1 MRRRLFLLLASL
13 LVGLGS
19 LLGPVAIVWA
29 AEPEQAVF
37 AGGCFWCLEH
47 DLEVLPGVISAESGY
62 SGGTTANP
70 TYHQVSSGR
79 TGHAESVL
87 VRFDPARI
95 SYATLLRAFWRNVIQ
110 SMGRAVCDRGS
121 SYRPV
126 IFTGS
131 ADQLEQANE
140 SARLAGQE
148 LGTSEAL
155 AVAIEPLKRFWPA
168 EDYHQD
174 YAERQALTYNFYR
187 WRCGRDARLM
197 RSGEIRL
204 ACLRCGRPPC
214 ISYKRRLSCGQT
226 AEVECIC

>member
-1 MRRRLFLLLASL
+1 MKRRLLGLMASV
-13 LVGLGS
+13 LVGMAS
-19 LLGPVAIVWA
+19 LLGPSPAVWA
-29 AEPEQAVF
+29 ADLQQAVF

-62 SGGTTANP
+62 SGGSTANP
-70 TYHQVSSGR
+70 TYQQVSSGR

-87 VRFDPARI
+87 VRFDPDRI
-95 SYATLLRAFWRNVIQ
+95 SYATLLRAFWRNVDPVDGEGQ
-110 SMGRAVCDRGS
+110 FCDRGS

-131 ADQLEQANE
+131 ADQLDQANE

-148 LGTSEAL
+148 LGTSEGL

-187 WRCGRDARLM
+187 WRCGRDARLDAVW
-197 RSGEIRL
+197 GEQARL
-204 ACLRCGRPPC
+204 PAVW
-214 ISYKRRLSCGQT
+214 KT
-226 AEVECIC
+226 APAFPTNAG

>member
-1 MRRRLFLLLASL
+1 MKRRLLWLLASVLVGLASL
-13 LVGLGS
+13 L
-19 LLGPVAIVWA
+19 GPSSVVWA
-29 AEPEQAVF
+29 ADPQQAVF

-70 TYHQVSSGR
+70 TYQQVSGGR

-87 VRFDPARI
+87 VRFDPDRI
-95 SYATLLRAFWRNVIQ
+95 SYATLLRAFWRNVDPLDGEGQ
-110 SMGRAVCDRGS
+110 FCDRGS

-131 ADQLEQANE
+131 ADQLEQASE
-140 SARLAGQE
+140 SERLARQE
-148 LGTSEAL
+148 LGTSGAL

-187 WRCGRDARLM
+187 WRCGRDARLDAVW
-197 RSGEIRL
+197 GEQARL
-204 ACLRCGRPPC
+204 PVVW
-214 ISYKRRLSCGQT
+214 KT
-226 AEVECIC
+226 ATAFPTNAG

>member
-1 MRRRLFLLLASL
+1 MKRRLLGLLASL
-13 LVGLGS
+13 LVGITF
-19 LLGPVAIVWA
+19 LLGPSSAVWA
-29 AEPEQAVF
+29 VDLQQAVF

-62 SGGTTANP
+62 SGGSTANP
-70 TYHQVSSGR
+70 TYQQVSSGR

-87 VRFDPARI
+87 VRFDPDRI
-95 SYATLLRAFWRNVIQ
+95 SYATLLRAFWRNVDPVDGEGQ
-110 SMGRAVCDRGS
+110 FCDRGS

-131 ADQLEQANE
+131 ADQLDQANE

-148 LGTSEAL
+148 LGTSETL

-187 WRCGRDARLM
+187 WRCGRDARLDAVW
-197 RSGEIRL
+197 GEQARL
-204 ACLRCGRPPC
+204 PAVW
-214 ISYKRRLSCGQT
+214 KT
-226 AEVECIC
+226 APAFPTNAG

>member
-1 MRRRLFLLLASL
+1 MKRRLLGLLGSVLLGLASL
-13 LVGLGS
+13 L
-19 LLGPVAIVWA
+19 GPSAAVWA
-29 AEPEQAVF
+29 AEPQQAVF

-62 SGGTTANP
+62 SGGRTANP
-70 TYHQVSSGR
+70 TYQQVSSGR

-87 VRFDPARI
+87 VRFDPDRI
-95 SYATLLRAFWRNVIQ
+95 SYATLLRAFWRNVDPFDDKGQ
-110 SMGRAVCDRGS
+110 FCDRGS

-131 ADQLEQANE
+131 ADQLEQAND

-148 LGTSEAL
+148 LGTSEGL
-155 AVAIEPLKRFWPA
+155 AVAIEPLKRFWSA

-187 WRCGRDARLM
+187 WRCGRDARLDAVW
-197 RSGEIRL
+197 GEQARL
-204 ACLRCGRPPC
+204 PAVW
-214 ISYKRRLSCGQT
+214 KT
-226 AEVECIC
+226 APAFPTNAG

>member
-1 MRRRLFLLLASL
+1 MTRRLLALLAFV
-13 LVGLGS
+13 LVGIAF
-19 LLGPVAIVWA
+19 LLGPSAAVWA
-29 AEPEQAVF
+29 AEPQQAVF

-62 SGGTTANP
+62 SGGRTANP
-70 TYHQVSSGR
+70 TYQQVSSGR

-87 VRFDPARI
+87 VRFDPDRI
-95 SYATLLRAFWRNVIQ
+95 SYATLLRAFWRNVDPFDGEGQ
-110 SMGRAVCDRGS
+110 FCDRGS

-131 ADQLEQANE
+131 ADQLEQATD

-148 LGTSEAL
+148 LGTTEGL

-168 EDYHQD
+168 EDYHQG

-187 WRCGRDARLM
+187 WRCGRDARLDAVW
-197 RSGEIRL
+197 GEQARL
-204 ACLRCGRPPC
+204 PAVW
-214 ISYKRRLSCGQT
+214 KT
-226 AEVECIC
+226 APAFPTNAG

>member
-1 MRRRLFLLLASL
+1 MKRRLLWLLASVLVGLASL
-13 LVGLGS
+13 LAPMS
-19 LLGPVAIVWA
+19 AVWA
-29 AEPEQAVF
+29 ADPQQAVF

-70 TYHQVSSGR
+70 TYQQVSSGR

-87 VRFDPARI
+87 VRFDPDRI
-95 SYATLLRAFWRNVIQ
+95 SYATLLRAFWRNVDPLDGEGQ
-110 SMGRAVCDRGS
+110 FCDRGS

-131 ADQLEQANE
+131 ADQLEQASE
-140 SARLAGQE
+140 SERLARRE
-148 LGTSEAL
+148 LGTSGAL

-187 WRCGRDARLM
+187 WRCGRDARLDAVW
-197 RSGEIRL
+197 GEQARL
-204 ACLRCGRPPC
+204 PVVW
-214 ISYKRRLSCGQT
+214 KT
-226 AEVECIC
+226 ATAFPTNAG

>member
-1 MRRRLFLLLASL
+1 MKGRLLGLLASV
-13 LVGLGS
+13 LVGIAF
-19 LLGPVAIVWA
+19 LLGPSSAVWA
-29 AEPEQAVF
+29 ADLQQAVF

-62 SGGTTANP
+62 SGGSTANP
-70 TYHQVSSGR
+70 TYQQVSSGR

-87 VRFDPARI
+87 VRFDPDRI
-95 SYATLLRAFWRNVIQ
+95 SYATLLRAFWRNVDPVDSEGQ
-110 SMGRAVCDRGS
+110 FCDRGS

-131 ADQLEQANE
+131 ADQLDQATE
-140 SARLAGQE
+140 SVRLAGQE

-174 YAERQALTYNFYR
+174 YADRQALTYNFYR
-187 WRCGRDARLM
+187 WRCGRDARLDAVW
-197 RSGEIRL
+197 GEQARL
-204 ACLRCGRPPC
+204 PAVW
-214 ISYKRRLSCGQT
+214 KT
-226 AEVECIC
+226 APAFPTNAG

>member
-1 MRRRLFLLLASL
+1 MKRRLLALLASVL
-13 LVGLGS
+13 LGLAP
-19 LLGPVAIVWA
+19 LLGPSSAVWA
-29 AEPEQAVF
+29 ADLQQAVF

-62 SGGTTANP
+62 SGGSTTNP
-70 TYHQVSSGR
+70 TYQQVSSGR

-87 VRFDPARI
+87 VRFDPDRI
-95 SYATLLRAFWRNVIQ
+95 SYATLLRAFWRNVDPRDGEGQ
-110 SMGRAVCDRGS
+110 FCDRGS

-140 SARLAGQE
+140 SARLAVQE
-148 LGTSEAL
+148 LGTSETL

-187 WRCGRDARLM
+187 WRCGRDARLDAVW
-197 RSGEIRL
+197 GEQARL
-204 ACLRCGRPPC
+204 PAVW
-214 ISYKRRLSCGQT
+214 KT
-226 AEVECIC
+226 ATAFPTNAG

>member
-1 MRRRLFLLLASL
+1 MKRRLLGLLAAGLLGFASL
-13 LVGLGS
+13 LGS
-19 LLGPVAIVWA
+19 SAAVWA
-29 AEPEQAVF
+29 AEPQQAVF

-62 SGGTTANP
+62 SGGRTANP
-70 TYHQVSSGR
+70 TYQQVSSGR

-87 VRFDPARI
+87 VRFDPDRI
-95 SYATLLRAFWRNVIQ
+95 SYATLLRAFWRNVDPFDGEGQ
-110 SMGRAVCDRGS
+110 FCDRGS

-131 ADQLEQANE
+131 ADQLEQATD

-148 LGTSEAL
+148 LGTTEGL

-187 WRCGRDARLM
+187 WRCGRDARLDAVW
-197 RSGEIRL
+197 GDQARL
-204 ACLRCGRPPC
+204 PAVW
-214 ISYKRRLSCGQT
+214 KT
-226 AEVECIC
+226 APAFPTNAG

>member
-1 MRRRLFLLLASL
+1 MKRRLLGLLASL
-13 LVGLGS
+13 LVGMVS
-19 LLGPVAIVWA
+19 LLGPSSAVWA
-29 AEPEQAVF
+29 ADPQQAVF

-62 SGGTTANP
+62 SGGSTANP
-70 TYHQVSSGR
+70 TYQQVSSGR

-87 VRFDPARI
+87 VRFDPDRI
-95 SYATLLRAFWRNVIQ
+95 SYATLLRAFWRNVDPVDGEGQ
-110 SMGRAVCDRGS
+110 FCDRGS

-131 ADQLEQANE
+131 ADQLDQANE

-148 LGTSEAL
+148 LGTSETL

-187 WRCGRDARLM
+187 WRCGRDARLDAVW
-197 RSGEIRL
+197 GEQARL
-204 ACLRCGRPPC
+204 PVVW
-214 ISYKRRLSCGQT
+214 KT
-226 AEVECIC
+226 ATAFPTNAG

>member
-1 MRRRLFLLLASL
+1 MKRRLLGLLASL
-13 LVGLGS
+13 LVGMVS
-19 LLGPVAIVWA
+19 LLGPSSAVWA
-29 AEPEQAVF
+29 AEPQQAVF

-62 SGGTTANP
+62 SGGSTANP
-70 TYHQVSSGR
+70 TYQQVSSGR

-87 VRFDPARI
+87 VRFDPDRI
-95 SYATLLRAFWRNVIQ
+95 SYATLLRAFWRNVDPFDGEGQ
-110 SMGRAVCDRGS
+110 FCDRGS

-131 ADQLEQANE
+131 ADQLEQATD

-148 LGTSEAL
+148 LGTTEGL

-187 WRCGRDARLM
+187 WRCGRDARLDAVW
-197 RSGEIRL
+197 GEQARL
-204 ACLRCGRPPC
+204 PVVW
-214 ISYKRRLSCGQT
+214 KT
-226 AEVECIC
+226 ATAFPTNAG

>member
-1 MRRRLFLLLASL
+1 MKRRLLWLLASV
-13 LVGLGS
+13 LVGIAF
-19 LLGPVAIVWA
+19 LLGPSSAVWA
-29 AEPEQAVF
+29 ADHQQAVF

-62 SGGTTANP
+62 SGGRTANP
-70 TYHQVSSGR
+70 TYQQVSSGR

-87 VRFDPARI
+87 VRFDPDRI
-95 SYATLLRAFWRNVIQ
+95 SYATLLRAFWRNVDPVDGEGQ
-110 SMGRAVCDRGS
+110 FCDRGS

-148 LGTSEAL
+148 LGTSEGL

-187 WRCGRDARLM
+187 WRCGRDARLDAVW
-197 RSGEIRL
+197 GEQARL
-204 ACLRCGRPPC
+204 PVVW
-214 ISYKRRLSCGQT
+214 KT
-226 AEVECIC
+226 ATAFPTSAG

>member
-1 MRRRLFLLLASL
+1 MKRRLLALLASVL
-13 LVGLGS
+13 LGLAP
-19 LLGPVAIVWA
+19 LLGPSSAVWA
-29 AEPEQAVF
+29 ADLQQAVF

-62 SGGTTANP
+62 SGGSTANP
-70 TYHQVSSGR
+70 TYQQVSSGR

-87 VRFDPARI
+87 VRFDPDRI
-95 SYATLLRAFWRNVIQ
+95 SYATLLRAFWRNVDPVDGEGQ
-110 SMGRAVCDRGS
+110 FCDRGS

-187 WRCGRDARLM
+187 WRCGRDARLDAVW
-197 RSGEIRL
+197 GEQARL
-204 ACLRCGRPPC
+204 PAVW
-214 ISYKRRLSCGQT
+214 KT
-226 AEVECIC
+226 APAFPTNAG

>member
-1 MRRRLFLLLASL
+1 MKRRLLWLFASV
-13 LVGLGS
+13 LVGLAF
-19 LLGPVAIVWA
+19 LLGPSSAVWA
-29 AEPEQAVF
+29 ADPQQAVF

-70 TYHQVSSGR
+70 TYQQVSSGR

-87 VRFDPARI
+87 VRFDPDRI
-95 SYATLLRAFWRNVIQ
+95 SYATLLRAFWRNVDPLDGEGQ
-110 SMGRAVCDRGS
+110 FCDRGS

-131 ADQLEQANE
+131 AEQLEQASE
-140 SARLAGQE
+140 SERLARQE
-148 LGTSEAL
+148 LGTSGAL

-187 WRCGRDARLM
+187 WRCGRDARLDAVW
-197 RSGEIRL
+197 GEQARL
-204 ACLRCGRPPC
+204 PVVW
-214 ISYKRRLSCGQT
+214 KT
-226 AEVECIC
+226 APAFPTNAG

>member
-1 MRRRLFLLLASL
+1 MKRRLLWLLASVLVGLASL
-13 LVGLGS
+13 L
-19 LLGPVAIVWA
+19 GPSSAVWA
-29 AEPEQAVF
+29 ADPQQAVF

-70 TYHQVSSGR
+70 TYQQVSSGR

-87 VRFDPARI
+87 VRFDPDRI
-95 SYATLLRAFWRNVIQ
+95 SYATLLRAFWRNVDPLDGEGQ
-110 SMGRAVCDRGS
+110 FCDRGS

-131 ADQLEQANE
+131 ADQLEQASE
-140 SARLAGQE
+140 SESLASQE
-148 LGTSEAL
+148 LGTSGAL
-155 AVAIEPLKRFWPA
+155 VVAIEPLKRFWPA

-187 WRCGRDARLM
+187 WRCGRDARLDAVW
-197 RSGEIRL
+197 GEQARL
-204 ACLRCGRPPC
+204 PVVW
-214 ISYKRRLSCGQT
+214 KT
-226 AEVECIC
+226 ATAFPTNAG

>member
-1 MRRRLFLLLASL
+1 MKLRLLWLLASVLLGLASL
-13 LVGLGS
+13 LGPGS
-19 LLGPVAIVWA
+19 AVWA
-29 AEPEQAVF
+29 ADPQQAVF

-62 SGGTTANP
+62 SGGSTANP
-70 TYHQVSSGR
+70 TYQQVSSGR

-87 VRFDPARI
+87 VRFDPDRI
-95 SYATLLRAFWRNVIQ
+95 SYATLLRAFWRNVDPVDGDGQ
-110 SMGRAVCDRGS
+110 FCDRGS

-131 ADQLEQANE
+131 ADQLDQANE

-148 LGTSEAL
+148 LGTSEGL

-187 WRCGRDARLM
+187 WRCGRDARLDAVW
-197 RSGEIRL
+197 GEQARL
-204 ACLRCGRPPC
+204 PVVW
-214 ISYKRRLSCGQT
+214 KT
-226 AEVECIC
+226 ATAFPTNAG

>member
-1 MRRRLFLLLASL
+1 MKRRLLALLASL
-13 LVGLGS
+13 LLGLAS
-19 LLGPVAIVWA
+19 LLGPSAAVWA
-29 AEPEQAVF
+29 ADLQQAVF

-62 SGGTTANP
+62 SGGRTANP
-70 TYHQVSSGR
+70 TYQQVSSGR

-87 VRFDPARI
+87 VRFDPDRI
-95 SYATLLRAFWRNVIQ
+95 SYATLLRAFWRNVDPVDGEGQ
-110 SMGRAVCDRGS
+110 FCDRGS

-187 WRCGRDARLM
+187 WRYGRDARLDAVW
-197 RSGEIRL
+197 GEQARL
-204 ACLRCGRPPC
+204 PVVW
-214 ISYKRRLSCGQT
+214 KT
-226 AEVECIC
+226 ATAFPTNAG

>member
-1 MRRRLFLLLASL
+1 MKRRLLGLLASV
-13 LVGLGS
+13 LVGTAF
-19 LLGPVAIVWA
+19 LLGQSPAVWA
-29 AEPEQAVF
+29 ADLQQAVF

-62 SGGTTANP
+62 SGGSTANP
-70 TYHQVSSGR
+70 TYQQVSSGR

-87 VRFDPARI
+87 VRFDPDRI
-95 SYATLLRAFWRNVIQ
+95 SYATLLRAFWRNVDPVDGEGQ
-110 SMGRAVCDRGS
+110 FCDRGS

-187 WRCGRDARLM
+187 WRCGRDARLDAVW
-197 RSGEIRL
+197 GEQARL
-204 ACLRCGRPPC
+204 PVVW
-214 ISYKRRLSCGQT
+214 KT
-226 AEVECIC
+226 ATAFPTNAG

>member
-1 MRRRLFLLLASL
+1 MKRRLLGLLASL
-13 LVGLGS
+13 LVGMVS
-19 LLGPVAIVWA
+19 LLGPSSAVWA
-29 AEPEQAVF
+29 ADPQQAVF

-62 SGGTTANP
+62 SGGSTANP
-70 TYHQVSSGR
+70 TYQQVSSGR

-87 VRFDPARI
+87 VRFDPDRI
-95 SYATLLRAFWRNVIQ
+95 SYATLLRAFWRNVDPVDGEGQ
-110 SMGRAVCDRGS
+110 FCDRGS

-187 WRCGRDARLM
+187 WRCGRDARLDAVW
-197 RSGEIRL
+197 GEQARL
-204 ACLRCGRPPC
+204 PVVW
-214 ISYKRRLSCGQT
+214 KT
-226 AEVECIC
+226 ATAFPTNAG

>member
-1 MRRRLFLLLASL
+1 MKRRLLWLLASVLVGLASL
-13 LVGLGS
+13 L
-19 LLGPVAIVWA
+19 GPSSVVWA
-29 AEPEQAVF
+29 ADPQQAVF

-70 TYHQVSSGR
+70 TYQQVSSGR

-87 VRFDPARI
+87 VRFDPDRI
-95 SYATLLRAFWRNVIQ
+95 SYATLLRAFWRNVDPLDGEGQ
-110 SMGRAVCDRGS
+110 FCDRGS

-131 ADQLEQANE
+131 ADQLEQASE
-140 SARLAGQE
+140 SERLARQE
-148 LGTSEAL
+148 LGTSGAL

-187 WRCGRDARLM
+187 WRCGRDARLDAVW
-197 RSGEIRL
+197 GEQARL
-204 ACLRCGRPPC
+204 PVVW
-214 ISYKRRLSCGQT
+214 KT
-226 AEVECIC
+226 ATAFPTNAG

>member
-1 MRRRLFLLLASL
+1 MKRRLLGLLGSLLLGLASL
-13 LVGLGS
+13 L
-19 LLGPVAIVWA
+19 GPSAAVWA
-29 AEPEQAVF
+29 AEPQQAVF

-62 SGGTTANP
+62 SGGRTANP
-70 TYHQVSSGR
+70 TYQQVSSGR

-87 VRFDPARI
+87 VRFDPDRI
-95 SYATLLRAFWRNVIQ
+95 SYATLLRAFWRNVDPFDGEGQ
-110 SMGRAVCDRGS
+110 FCDRGS

-148 LGTSEAL
+148 LGTTEGL

-174 YAERQALTYNFYR
+174 YAKREALTYNFYR
-187 WRCGRDARLM
+187 WRCGRDARLDAVW
-197 RSGEIRL
+197 GEQARL
-204 ACLRCGRPPC
+204 PVVW
-214 ISYKRRLSCGQT
+214 KT
-226 AEVECIC
+226 ATAFPTNAG

>member
-1 MRRRLFLLLASL
+1 MKRRLLWLLASVLVGLASL
-13 LVGLGS
+13 L
-19 LLGPVAIVWA
+19 GPSSAVWA
-29 AEPEQAVF
+29 ADPQQAVF

-70 TYHQVSSGR
+70 TYQQVSSGR

-87 VRFDPARI
+87 VRFDPDRI
-95 SYATLLRAFWRNVIQ
+95 SYATLLRAFWRNVDPLDGEGQ
-110 SMGRAVCDRGS
+110 FCDRGS

-131 ADQLEQANE
+131 ADQLDQANE

-148 LGTSEAL
+148 LGTTEGL

-187 WRCGRDARLM
+187 WRCGRDARLDAVW
-197 RSGEIRL
+197 GEQARL
-204 ACLRCGRPPC
+204 PVVW
-214 ISYKRRLSCGQT
+214 KT
-226 AEVECIC
+226 ATAFPTNAG

>member
-1 MRRRLFLLLASL
+1 MKRRLLGLLVSVLLGLASL
-13 LVGLGS
+13 L
-19 LLGPVAIVWA
+19 GPSAAVWA
-29 AEPEQAVF
+29 AEPQQAVF

-62 SGGTTANP
+62 SGGRTANP
-70 TYHQVSSGR
+70 TYQQVSSGR

-87 VRFDPARI
+87 VRFDPDRI
-95 SYATLLRAFWRNVIQ
+95 SYATLLRAFWRNVDPFDGEGQ
-110 SMGRAVCDRGS
+110 FCDRGS

-148 LGTSEAL
+148 LGTSETL

-187 WRCGRDARLM
+187 WRCGRDARLDAVW
-197 RSGEIRL
+197 GEQARL
-204 ACLRCGRPPC
+204 PAVW
-214 ISYKRRLSCGQT
+214 KTVT
-226 AEVECIC
+226 AFPKNAG

>member
-1 MRRRLFLLLASL
+1 MKRRLLGLLASV
-13 LVGLGS
+13 LVGTAF
-19 LLGPVAIVWA
+19 LLGQSPAVWA
-29 AEPEQAVF
+29 ADLQQAVF

-62 SGGTTANP
+62 SGGSTANP
-70 TYHQVSSGR
+70 TYQQVSSGR

-87 VRFDPARI
+87 VRFDPDRI
-95 SYATLLRAFWRNVIQ
+95 SYATLLRAFWRNVDPVDGEGQ
-110 SMGRAVCDRGS
+110 FCDRGS

-155 AVAIEPLKRFWPA
+155 AVTIEPLKRFWPA

-187 WRCGRDARLM
+187 WRCGRDARLDAVW
-197 RSGEIRL
+197 GEQARL
-204 ACLRCGRPPC
+204 PVVW
-214 ISYKRRLSCGQT
+214 KT
-226 AEVECIC
+226 ATAFPTNAG

>member
-1 MRRRLFLLLASL
+1 MKRRLLALLASVL
-13 LVGLGS
+13 LGLAP
-19 LLGPVAIVWA
+19 LLGPSSAVWA
-29 AEPEQAVF
+29 ADLQQAVF

-62 SGGTTANP
+62 SGGSTANP
-70 TYHQVSSGR
+70 TYQQVSSGR

-87 VRFDPARI
+87 VRFDPDRI
-95 SYATLLRAFWRNVIQ
+95 SYATLLRAFWRNVDPVDGEGQ
-110 SMGRAVCDRGS
+110 FCDRGS

-168 EDYHQD
+168 EEYHQD

-187 WRCGRDARLM
+187 WRCGRDARLDAVW
-197 RSGEIRL
+197 GEQARL
-204 ACLRCGRPPC
+204 PAVW
-214 ISYKRRLSCGQT
+214 KT
-226 AEVECIC
+226 APAFPTNAG

>member
-1 MRRRLFLLLASL
+1 MKQRLLGL
-13 LVGLGS
+13 LGS
-19 LLGPVAIVWA
+19 VLLGLAFLLGPSAAVWA
-29 AEPEQAVF
+29 ADLQQAVF

-62 SGGTTANP
+62 SGGSTANP
-70 TYHQVSSGR
+70 TYQQVSSGR

-87 VRFDPARI
+87 VRFDPDRI
-95 SYATLLRAFWRNVIQ
+95 SYATLLRAFWRNVDPVDGEGQ
-110 SMGRAVCDRGS
+110 FCDRGS

-140 SARLAGQE
+140 SARLASQE
-148 LGTSEAL
+148 LGTSETL

-187 WRCGRDARLM
+187 WRCGRDARLDAVW
-197 RSGEIRL
+197 GEQARL
-204 ACLRCGRPPC
+204 PVVWKPAPAFPTNAG
-214 ISYKRRLSCGQT
+214 
-226 AEVECIC
+226 

>member
-1 MRRRLFLLLASL
+1 MKRRLLWLVVSVLVGLASL
-13 LVGLGS
+13 L
-19 LLGPVAIVWA
+19 GPSSAVWA
-29 AEPEQAVF
+29 ADPQQAVF

-70 TYHQVSSGR
+70 TYQQVSSGR

-87 VRFDPARI
+87 VRFDPDRI
-95 SYATLLRAFWRNVIQ
+95 SYATLLRAFWRNVDPLDGEGQ
-110 SMGRAVCDRGS
+110 FCDRGS

-131 ADQLEQANE
+131 ADQLEQASE
-140 SARLAGQE
+140 SERLARQE
-148 LGTSEAL
+148 LGTSVAL
-155 AVAIEPLKRFWPA
+155 AVAIEPLKRFWAA

-187 WRCGRDARLM
+187 WRCGRDARLDAVW
-197 RSGEIRL
+197 GEQARL
-204 ACLRCGRPPC
+204 PVVW
-214 ISYKRRLSCGQT
+214 KT
-226 AEVECIC
+226 ATAFPTNAG

>member
-1 MRRRLFLLLASL
+1 MKRRLLWLLASVLVGLASL
-13 LVGLGS
+13 L
-19 LLGPVAIVWA
+19 GPSSAVWA
-29 AEPEQAVF
+29 ADPQQAVF

-70 TYHQVSSGR
+70 TYQQVSSGR
-79 TGHAESVL
+79 SGHAESVL
-87 VRFDPARI
+87 VRFDPDRI
-95 SYATLLRAFWRNVIQ
+95 SYATLLRAFWRNVDPLDGEGQ
-110 SMGRAVCDRGS
+110 FCDRGS

-131 ADQLEQANE
+131 AEQLEQASE
-140 SARLAGQE
+140 SERMARRE
-148 LGTSEAL
+148 LGASGAL

-187 WRCGRDARLM
+187 WRCGRDARLDAVW
-197 RSGEIRL
+197 GEQARL
-204 ACLRCGRPPC
+204 PVVW
-214 ISYKRRLSCGQT
+214 KT
-226 AEVECIC
+226 ATAFPTNAG

>member
-1 MRRRLFLLLASL
+1 MKRRLLWLLASV
-13 LVGLGS
+13 LVGLSS
-19 LLGPVAIVWA
+19 LLGPSSAVWA
-29 AEPEQAVF
+29 ADPQQAVF

-70 TYHQVSSGR
+70 TYQQVSSGR

-87 VRFDPARI
+87 VRFDPDRI
-95 SYATLLRAFWRNVIQ
+95 SYATLLRAFWRNVDPLDGEGQ
-110 SMGRAVCDRGS
+110 FCDRGS

-126 IFTGS
+126 IFTSS
-131 ADQLEQANE
+131 AEQLEQASE
-140 SARLAGQE
+140 SERLARRE
-148 LGTSEAL
+148 LGTSGAL

-187 WRCGRDARLM
+187 WRCGRDARLDAVW
-197 RSGEIRL
+197 GEQARL
-204 ACLRCGRPPC
+204 PVVW
-214 ISYKRRLSCGQT
+214 KT
-226 AEVECIC
+226 ATAFPTNAG

>member
-1 MRRRLFLLLASL
+1 MKRRLLGLLASV
-13 LVGLGS
+13 LVGTAF
-19 LLGPVAIVWA
+19 LLGQSPAVWA
-29 AEPEQAVF
+29 ADLQQAVF

-62 SGGTTANP
+62 SGGRTANP
-70 TYHQVSSGR
+70 TYQQVSSGR

-87 VRFDPARI
+87 VRFDPDRI
-95 SYATLLRAFWRNVIQ
+95 SYATLLRAFWRNVDPVDGEGQ
-110 SMGRAVCDRGS
+110 FCDRGS

-131 ADQLEQANE
+131 VDQLEQAHE

-148 LGTSEAL
+148 LGTLEAL
-155 AVAIEPLKRFWPA
+155 AVTIEPLKRFWPA

-187 WRCGRDARLM
+187 WRCGRDARLDAVW
-197 RSGEIRL
+197 GEQARL
-204 ACLRCGRPPC
+204 PVVW
-214 ISYKRRLSCGQT
+214 KT
-226 AEVECIC
+226 ATAFPTNAG

>member
-1 MRRRLFLLLASL
+1 MKRPLLWLLASV
-13 LVGLGS
+13 LVGLAS
-19 LLGPVAIVWA
+19 LVGPASVVLA
-29 AEPEQAVF
+29 ATPQQAVF

-70 TYHQVSSGR
+70 TYQQVSSGR

-87 VRFDPARI
+87 VRFDPDRI
-95 SYATLLRAFWRNVIQ
+95 SYATLLRAFWRNVDPLDGAGQ
-110 SMGRAVCDRGS
+110 FCDRGS

-131 ADQLEQANE
+131 ADQLKQATE

-148 LGTSEAL
+148 LGRSEGL

-187 WRCGRDARLM
+187 WRCGRDARLDAVW
-197 RSGEIRL
+197 GEQAR
-204 ACLRCGRPPC
+204 RPVVW
-214 ISYKRRLSCGQT
+214 KT
-226 AEVECIC
+226 ATAFPTNAG